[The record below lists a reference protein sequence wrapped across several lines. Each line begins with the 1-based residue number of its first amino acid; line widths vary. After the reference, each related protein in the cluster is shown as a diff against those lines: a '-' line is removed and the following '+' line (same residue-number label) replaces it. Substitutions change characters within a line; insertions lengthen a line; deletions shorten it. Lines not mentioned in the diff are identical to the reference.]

1 MVDAMGSMLATLVNA
16 PQNPH
21 NDYLLAS
28 EADEGDELTI
38 IMGLTCNIT
47 FLIVWRPGDPT
58 PIIIW
63 IPYGFGLLFQKE
75 MIHAGGLG
83 LSESLVSV
91 MDDPTLGCPRL
102 HLYLVRNKD
111 GIPKDF
117 ICYGDPNNIGRSYNK
132 SLYTPHPSD
141 ALRICK
147 ILIAQNEYRQQKK
160 SKMKSKPRGLFPGGF

>member
-1 MVDAMGSMLATLVNA
+1 
-16 PQNPH
+16 
-21 NDYLLAS
+21 
-28 EADEGDELTI
+28 
-38 IMGLTCNIT
+38 
-47 FLIVWRPGDPT
+47 
-58 PIIIW
+58 
-63 IPYGFGLLFQKE
+63 

-102 HLYLVRNKD
+102 HLYLVQNKD

-160 SKMKSKPRGLFPGGF
+160 SKMKSKPRGLFSGGF